1 MIDTEKPS
9 NLDNNFDE
17 YPMDEVYEFVGNR
30 LRQLRTSKNHTQ
42 TDIAKL
48 LGVSAQQYHKY
59 EDGKSKCSLPM
70 LLLLADYYE
79 VPISSLIPTGTFTP
93 TGNLADLP
101 NEADLLARLVSA
113 YVRIESTKEK
123 TRIVQ
128 LVEAM
133 QTERSSSKND
143 NG

>member
-1 MIDTEKPS
+1 
-9 NLDNNFDE
+9 
-17 YPMDEVYEFVGNR
+17 
-30 LRQLRTSKNHTQ
+30 
-42 TDIAKL
+42 
-48 LGVSAQQYHKY
+48 
-59 EDGKSKCSLPM
+59 M

-93 TGNLADLP
+93 SGNLTDLP